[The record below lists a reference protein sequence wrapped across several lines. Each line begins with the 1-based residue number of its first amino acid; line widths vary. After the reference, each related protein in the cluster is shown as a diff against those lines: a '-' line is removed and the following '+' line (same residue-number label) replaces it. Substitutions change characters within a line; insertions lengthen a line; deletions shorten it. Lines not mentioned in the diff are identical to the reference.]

1 LNENRIILLLRTV
14 ISGKCCSQHKAQ
26 FRLIIQFH
34 ACLNDIFM
42 LVQSH

>member
-1 LNENRIILLLRTV
+1 LLLTTV
-14 ISGKCCSQHKAQ
+14 ISGNRRSEQEAQ
-26 FRLIIQFH
+26 CKLIIQFH